1 MTSNLWIWP
10 LYFIYFSIFRSLRTD
25 SVLVIVC
32 TNCCFI
38 VCTNCWRRC
47 QVSSIKSQQVLST
60 NCWRRCNKSQ
70 QVSSTNFW
78 RRCLNFWLDRGNFL
92 LYVLT
97 VGTDVKYQVSS
108 LNKFQ
113 VLTVGTD
120 V

>member
-1 MTSNLWIWP
+1 MFPFLV
-10 LYFIYFSIFRSLRTD
+10 RSD
-25 SVLVIVC
+25 DFFIVC